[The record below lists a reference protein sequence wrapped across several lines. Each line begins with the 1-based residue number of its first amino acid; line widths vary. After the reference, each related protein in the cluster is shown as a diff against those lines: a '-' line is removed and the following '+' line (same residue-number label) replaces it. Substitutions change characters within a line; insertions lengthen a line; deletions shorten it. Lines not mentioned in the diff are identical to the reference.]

1 MVFYY
6 KHISIRWCTPFRFP
20 PADCN
25 AINLV
30 YECAFCVAITKTDV
44 GVWLQFGVRESFSFE
59 NISQVWFATILGI
72 GSCQPSNVAKFFFF
86 ADIVAD
92 TNTA

>member
-6 KHISIRWCTPFRFP
+6 KYISICWCSPLRF
-20 PADCN
+20 ASSDSN
-25 AINLV
+25 SVNLV
-30 YECAFCVAITKTDV
+30 CECAFCVAITKTDV

-72 GSCQPSNVAKFFFF
+72 VSCQPSSVAKFFFSL
-86 ADIVAD
+86 I
-92 TNTA
+92 